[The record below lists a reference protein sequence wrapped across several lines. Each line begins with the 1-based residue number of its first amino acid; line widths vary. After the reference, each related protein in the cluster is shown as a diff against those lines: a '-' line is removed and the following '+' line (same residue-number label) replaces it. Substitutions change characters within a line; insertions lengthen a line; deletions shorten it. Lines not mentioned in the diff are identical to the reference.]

1 METFLMSHLSHAS
14 LAVPGLPVPLWKR
27 ALDWLLI
34 FLALPLLLP
43 LVLVIAGLIKL
54 RSPGPLLFTQ
64 TRVGRGGQPFVCYKF
79 RTMKPDASSAGHA
92 RHLASLM
99 ASNVPMTK
107 LDCAGDPRIIPGGR
121 LLRSSG
127 LDELPQLFNVL
138 KGEMSLVG
146 PRPCLPY
153 EAALY
158 TDRHRQRLQVLPGL
172 TGLWQVSG
180 KNHTSFE
187 EMIDLDVGYARR
199 MCLALDLSIVLRTF
213 GVLFRQLRETLD
225 RTRRPSLTNPPVTM
239 QDRTC

>member
-1 METFLMSHLSHAS
+1 MSHPHSENS
-14 LAVPGLPVPLWKR
+14 FEVPGLAVPFWKR
-27 ALDWLLI
+27 AFDLVLI
-34 FLALPLLLP
+34 FLAIPVLLP
-43 LVLVIAGLIKL
+43 VSLFIAALIKL

-64 TRVGRGGQPFVCYKF
+64 TRVGHGGQPFVCYKF
-79 RTMKPDASSAGHA
+79 RTMKPDACASGHA

-107 LDCAGDPRIIPGGR
+107 LDGAGDPRIIPGGR

-138 KGEMSLVG
+138 KGEMSIVG

-158 TDRHRQRLQVLPGL
+158 TERHKQRLQVLPGL

-180 KNHTSFE
+180 KNRTSFE
-187 EMIDLDVGYARR
+187 QMIDLDLGYARR
-199 MCLALDLSIVLRTF
+199 MSLGLDLSIVLRTV
-213 GVLFRQLRETLD
+213 GVLLHQLRETLVPN
-225 RTRRPSLTNPPVTM
+225 RKAALSNPPVSM
-239 QDRTC
+239 QDHTC

>member
-1 METFLMSHLSHAS
+1 MSHPQPNVPY
-14 LAVPGLPVPLWKR
+14 AVPSLPVPFWKR
-27 ALDWLLI
+27 ALDLLLI
-34 FLALPLLLP
+34 LVALPLLIP
-43 LVLVIAGLIKL
+43 VSLVIAGLIKL

-64 TRVGRGGQPFVCYKF
+64 TRVGRGGQPFICYKF
-79 RTMKPDASSAGHA
+79 RTMKPDACASGHA
-92 RHLASLM
+92 QHLATLM

-127 LDELPQLFNVL
+127 LDELPQLYNVL
-138 KGEMSLVG
+138 KGEMSIVG

-158 TDRHRQRLQVLPGL
+158 TDRHQQRLQVLPGL

-180 KNHTSFE
+180 KNNTSFE

-199 MCLALDLSIVLRTF
+199 LSLALDFSIVLRTA
-213 GVLFRQLRETLD
+213 GVLLRQLRESLPDSSPPPLANSSATLRD
-225 RTRRPSLTNPPVTM
+225 LAL
-239 QDRTC
+239 

>member
-1 METFLMSHLSHAS
+1 MSHCQPDAS
-14 LAVPGLPVPLWKR
+14 FEVPGLPVPFWKR
-27 ALDWLLI
+27 ALDLLLI
-34 FLALPLLLP
+34 FAALP
-43 LVLVIAGLIKL
+43 VLIPVSLAIAGLIKL

-64 TRVGRGGQPFVCYKF
+64 TRVGCGGRPFVCYKF
-79 RTMKPDASSAGHA
+79 RTMKPDACSSGHA
-92 RHLASLM
+92 RHLAALM
-99 ASNVPMTK
+99 ASDGPMTK

-138 KGEMSLVG
+138 KGEMSIVG

-158 TDRHRQRLQVLPGL
+158 TERHRQRLQVLPGL

-180 KNHTSFE
+180 KNNTSFE

-199 MCLALDLSIVLRTF
+199 MSLALDFSIVLRTA
-213 GVLFRQLRETLD
+213 GVLLHQLRETLV
-225 RTRRPSLTNPPVTM
+225 RSRKPALTSPPVSM
-239 QDRTC
+239 QDHTC

>member
-1 METFLMSHLSHAS
+1 MSHLFHAS
-14 LAVPGLPVPLWKR
+14 FAVPGLPVPFWKR
-27 ALDWLLI
+27 ALDWVLI

-43 LVLVIAGLIKL
+43 LALVIAGLIKL

-64 TRVGRGGQPFVCYKF
+64 TRVGRGGQPFLCYKF
-79 RTMKPDASSAGHA
+79 RTMKPDACSSGHA

-158 TDRHRQRLQVLPGL
+158 SARHRQRLQVLPGL

-213 GVLFRQLRETLD
+213 GVLFRQLREGVRDLSPAPLV
-225 RTRRPSLTNPPVTM
+225 PSPGVLRDHVL
-239 QDRTC
+239 

>member
-1 METFLMSHLSHAS
+1 MSHLSNAS
-14 LAVPGLPVPLWKR
+14 FAVPGLPVPFWKR
-27 ALDWLLI
+27 ALDLLLI

-43 LVLVIAGLIKL
+43 LALVIAGLIKL

-64 TRVGRGGQPFVCYKF
+64 TRVGRGGQPFLYYKF
-79 RTMKPDASSAGHA
+79 RTMKPDACSSGHA

-99 ASNVPMTK
+99 ASDAPMTK

-121 LLRSSG
+121 WLRSAG

-138 KGEMSLVG
+138 KGEMSIVG

-158 TDRHRQRLQVLPGL
+158 TDRHRQRLVVLPGL

-180 KNHTSFE
+180 KNNTSFE
-187 EMIDLDVGYARR
+187 EMIDLDVDYARR
-199 MCLALDLSIVLRTF
+199 MSLALDFSIVLRTF
-213 GVLFRQLRETLD
+213 GVLFRQLRETLG
-225 RTRRPSLTNPPVTM
+225 RPRQPVLTNPPVSM
-239 QDRTC
+239 QDHTC